1 MADDQSSSSGARPTT
16 ESGSADQHPGLNSS
30 IVDMKHSLYEAYSF
44 INDLYQMLC
53 TVCQDKVFDT
63 PTILLSGSVSGEE
76 EIPAGVQAV
85 LVRSAAESPD
95 ILSHVS
101 VRARNAH
108 VLLGVCFDPEIA
120 ENLVKI
126 HCHWFRLRS

>member
-1 MADDQSSSSGARPTT
+1 MASKIPDA
-16 ESGSADQHPGLNSS
+16 LF
-30 IVDMKHSLYEAYSF
+30 LSF
-44 INDLYQMLC
+44 SD
-53 TVCQDKVFDT
+53 VFRVVPFQDKVFNT

-76 EIPAGVQAV
+76 EIPSGVQAV

-108 VLLGVCFDPEIA
+108 VLLGVCFDPAIA
-120 ENLVKI
+120 QDLVSLLKAMLVKLPKYLSDDLPLP
-126 HCHWFRLRS
+126 HRLR